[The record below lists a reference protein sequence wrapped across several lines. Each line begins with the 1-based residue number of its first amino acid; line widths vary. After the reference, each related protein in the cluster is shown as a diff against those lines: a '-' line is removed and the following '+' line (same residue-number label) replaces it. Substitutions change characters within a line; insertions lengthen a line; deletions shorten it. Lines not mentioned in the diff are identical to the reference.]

1 MVDWSLSIADIVNI
15 VFILVILWEV
25 ILLKKNSKAGVWQDS
40 VNKLLEMDRLVI
52 TNENLQPVF
61 DEDFPEEEENELTS
75 AQQRYILYYLT
86 CMEQLY
92 VNKSMLQSLLSRNKL
107 WKPWESHIKSV
118 LSLPAFQK
126 VWKELGDQHEFIEDF
141 EKAANKFTECSK

>member
-25 ILLKKNSKAGVWQDS
+25 ILLKKNSKASVWQDS

-61 DEDFPEEEENELTS
+61 DEDFTEEGKNELTS
-75 AQQRYILYYLT
+75 AQQRYIVSYLT

-126 VWKELGDQHEFIEDF
+126 VWKEIGDQHEFIEDF